1 MLSLLRLLLTF
12 RVFSPVL
19 RPLTRLLVGAIAIP
33 LFRVFLRRVVRL
45 DQLDKELSKDLE
57 QWFRGSLLLLV
68 ATANMEDYLFGWVP
82 LDLNGDYAWL
92 AVGMR
97 ILLAMGVI
105 EAMPDVD
112 LFPIIHPGPSR
123 LLFPKVEFK
132 TLPNQAWRLLK
143 ALLCRHLD
151 RSSAVLAILAAIFTG
166 PVGWI
171 CYGLAILQFLIIGLV
186 TSRDKALNAL
196 NSFDRQVE
204 IRRREL
210 LQADSQSSAEGES
223 AWLAVGAGSEDR
235 SAEQCPS
242 GRGESHRLE
251 ASLSAQAGN
260 PLTRSVGLRPVPAV
274 AAVTA
279 PGADPPHT
287 NP

>member
-1 MLSLLRLLLTF
+1 MISLLRLLLTF

-45 DQLDKELSKDLE
+45 DELDKELSKDLE

-68 ATANMEDYLFGWVP
+68 ATANMEDQLFGWVP

-123 LLFPKVEFK
+123 LLFPRVEFK
-132 TLPNQAWRLLK
+132 SLPKQAWRLLK
-143 ALLCRHLD
+143 AVLCRHLD

-171 CYGLAILQFLIIGLV
+171 CYGLAILQFLVIGLV
-186 TSRDKALNAL
+186 TSRDKALDVLSA
-196 NSFDRQVE
+196 FDRQVG

-210 LQADSQSSAEGES
+210 LQAADSDADVPRGEWQAEGAQDNRSAEGSPRSLDAGAALEQNGS
-223 AWLAVGAGSEDR
+223 ALAGF
-235 SAEQCPS
+235 
-242 GRGESHRLE
+242 
-251 ASLSAQAGN
+251 
-260 PLTRSVGLRPVPAV
+260 PLTRPASTV
-274 AAVTA
+274 IAAA
-279 PGADPPHT
+279 MPGGDPPLAAS
-287 NP
+287 